1 MKINTY
7 YNEDC
12 LDTMKKMPDNFIDLV
27 ITSPPYDDLRTYDG
41 YSFDF
46 ENTAKSLYRIMKT
59 GGVIVWIVSDQTKD
73 NDESGTSFRQVLYFK
88 KIGFKLIDT
97 MIWEKRNPA
106 PCNPNLRYRQSFE
119 YMFVISKGKIKT
131 TNFITDVPNISVGKI
146 ATKRIHTIGKGYS
159 NSDKKMVIGEYKRR
173 SNIWKYSIGS
183 ISVSDSL
190 AHEHP
195 AIFPEKLVRDHII
208 SWSNEGDLVYDPFS
222 GSGTT
227 LIVARDF
234 KRNYVGSEISSKYCE
249 IIEQRLNPEQTRLFE

>member
-1 MKINTY
+1 MEINTY

-46 ENTAKSLYRIMKT
+46 QNIAKSLYRILKE
-59 GGVIVWIVSDQTKD
+59 GGVIVWIISDQTKD
-73 NDESGTSFRQVLYFK
+73 CNESGTSFRQVLYFK
-88 KIGFKLIDT
+88 EIGFNLFDT
-97 MIWEKRNPA
+97 MIWHKNNNMGPK
-106 PCNPNLRYRQSFE
+106 NRYYEHFE
-119 YMFVISKGKIKT
+119 YMFILSKNKPKTINLIQDRINKKEDKKHYHQRRQVDGSLETNKQNNWIVGRYGKRGNIWYYPIGYMSKT
-131 TNFITDVPNISVGKI
+131 SEKI
-146 ATKRIHTIGKGYS
+146 AY
-159 NSDKKMVIGEYKRR
+159 
-173 SNIWKYSIGS
+173 
-183 ISVSDSL
+183 
-190 AHEHP
+190 EHP